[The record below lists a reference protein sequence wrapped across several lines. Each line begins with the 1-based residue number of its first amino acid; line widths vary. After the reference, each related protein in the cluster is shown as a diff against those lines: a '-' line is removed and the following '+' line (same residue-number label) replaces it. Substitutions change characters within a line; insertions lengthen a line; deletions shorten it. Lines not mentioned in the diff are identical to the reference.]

1 MKEKGHLTVLHGF
14 PAPSTWKSASDS
26 MAEMDVIF
34 LVEDDEDLV
43 EVVRSE
49 SLKILWKLRTL
60 YLSRVQYSILGPSSF
75 VMVLAW

>member
-1 MKEKGHLTVLHGF
+1 
-14 PAPSTWKSASDS
+14 
-26 MAEMDVIF
+26 MAGIDAIF
-34 LVEDDEDLV
+34 FVEDDEDLV